1 MILCCSPRSLANSLS
16 LSAILST
23 VQSSFFG
30 VCCCLGVVCTAEP
43 GAAGAARRE
52 AESRGELPDPCL
64 LDVFV
69 LSAERMFAVG
79 EVVLDEGPL
88 SCLLLRGVELAV
100 RPPSPSAPFDPL
112 PALLRDEGERPVRL
126 SECCRVGVDSFVL
139 FPMLCAVGVAPFDLE
154 LASRRVEAGSSS
166 LLRALSGVRVGPSGT
181 SADKVGAGAEEG
193 DWLLV
198 AATMLGLGEP
208 GRGFE
213 VCGGAFREGEP
224 STDPSS
230 LGPLDLVRSMTSF
243 VRYAGI
249 ERHVRLSIRNGF
261 ILDMAMAIA
270 EDGAT
275 RSLGSRRR
283 PNRRRDSS
291 RVVVLKDA
299 SDWQHRAWQ

>member
-1 MILCCSPRSLANSLS
+1 MANSLS

-64 LDVFV
+64 LDAFV
-69 LSAERMFAVG
+69 LSPERMIAVG
-79 EVVLDEGPL
+79 EVVLDERPL
-88 SCLLLRGVELAV
+88 SCFLLRGVELAV

-139 FPMLCAVGVAPFDLE
+139 FPMLCAVGVAPFGRE
-154 LASRRVEAGSSS
+154 LASSRVEAGSSS
-166 LLRALSGVRVGPSGT
+166 LLRAPSGVRVGLSGT
-181 SADKVGAGAEEG
+181 AADKVGAGADG

-213 VCGGAFREGEP
+213 VCGGALREGEP

-261 ILDMAMAIA
+261 ILDVTMAIA

-283 PNRRRDSS
+283 PSRRRGSS

-299 SDWQHRAWQ
+299 SDWQHRASQ